1 MPWLKQSDA
10 AANHPIV
17 LTAHELP
24 DADDRILNELFGYV
38 ARCATQSA
46 AFEQDY
52 IVTLGTARHMAG
64 SHSRFVA
71 LSSAAQRCGYWIE
84 TTIDGEGGER
94 RQVFK
99 LVEDN
104 DLFHMIL
111 KAEREWTN
119 QRKRDA
125 RDPKKTVPVRLRDGD
140 ACRYCGKTV
149 SWTDRTSGRAGS
161 YDHAVPGD
169 EATIATYVVCCKE
182 CNGRRQNDPDRT
194 WSTLQAPGEPLYGP
208 ETVKFLAKHGVTVT
222 PSYERSPRKAE
233 SSAEVDE
240 ATAPS
245 GPPATAAPSTRVET
259 SPSEQSGPPAWAVET
274 PGPVVDRQSADP
286 QASAKSPAPNQAPG
300 TDSQGAPDS
309 DLPGPA
315 RTRLGQRSPGAS
327 RVGSGRDGIGQDS
340 SGRDG
345 TEAQLLPPPARR
357 KRPRRRSR
365 GKNTRPAQ
373 QAVNGEYLAALCD
386 DHNEAMP
393 CSRCKEE

>member
-71 LSSAAQRCGYWIE
+71 LSAAAQRCGYWIE
-84 TTIDGEGGER
+84 TTIDGEDGER
-94 RQVFK
+94 RQAFK

-119 QRKRDA
+119 QRKRDG

-161 YDHAVPGD
+161 YDHAVPGA
-169 EATIATYVVCCKE
+169 EATIETYVVCCKE

-194 WSTLQAPGEPLYGP
+194 WRTMPVPEEPLYGP

-222 PSYERSPRKAE
+222 PSYERNPRKAE
-233 SSAEVDE
+233 RATEVDE
-240 ATAPS
+240 ATVTSGPSAPVAPAEWVEASHPVPS
-245 GPPATAAPSTRVET
+245 GPPD
-259 SPSEQSGPPAWAVET
+259 WAVET
-274 PGPVVDRQSADP
+274 PEPVVDRQSADP
-286 QASAKSPAPNQAPG
+286 QASAPSPADVEMPV
-300 TDSQGAPDS
+300 DELPD
-309 DLPGPA
+309 PA
-315 RTRLGQRSPGAS
+315 RTRPGQRSPGAS
-327 RVGSGRDGIGQDS
+327 RVGTGRDGIGQD
-340 SGRDG
+340 GTGQGG
-345 TEAQLLPPPARR
+345 TEAQLSSPPVRR

-373 QAVNGEYLAALCD
+373 QAVNGQYLAALCD
-386 DHNEAMP
+386 DHNEPMP
-393 CSRCKEE
+393 CARCKEG